1 MWYANQILQSRM
13 SIVIQIIKPWFLINT
28 LNTTNILS
36 CTYSYGLQGC
46 TEQKQLSI
54 TKNLPC
60 SKTLLKESFIQ
71 TTPLRIT
78 APNITA
84 WRNTNCSLEPHAQLC
99 SNSQTIGSPC
109 IISIEACHMYPTDNS
124 LKVNSW
130 RTKMCTID
138 YPIEQKHS
146 RAQD

>member
-46 TEQKQLSI
+46 TEQKQLCI

-78 APNITA
+78 APNIHEETQIVH
-84 WRNTNCSLEPHAQLC
+84 WSHML
-99 SNSQTIGSPC
+99 NSQTIGSPC